1 MYEELKG
8 LEQKYTINEFPLSI
22 GLEVTNHCNLNCT
35 MCTNDKLTRKK
46 GFMDMSL
53 YRKIVD
59 EVAVESPSTRLWLD
73 FCGEP
78 LLAGYK
84 LYFMI
89 SYARKKGLK
98 NICIN
103 TNGTLLTKE
112 YADMLLDSGI
122 DNVSID
128 CDGFTKEVYESIRVG
143 GDRDKFYENVEYI
156 LAEKKRR
163 NITNMIIEVKVLEQE
178 RNYHEVD
185 QIMEYWK
192 ERGAWTA
199 KRRMRTWAGDVDNH
213 NAIDDVDRIACGYAV
228 GICPI
233 TWDGFVPCCADDA
246 DAKYTW
252 GDVKTESIKSIWTRR
267 NKEFVALHMEHRWD
281 ELNEMCKKCSDWKI
295 VGEMRYDE
303 NGNLMNRNYKA
314 NQTLYQGQKDK

>member
-1 MYEELKG
+1 MYEELSG
-8 LEQKYTINEFPLSI
+8 LEKKYKINEFPLSI
-22 GLEVTNHCNLNCT
+22 GLEVTNHCNLNCV

-46 GFMDMSL
+46 GYMDMEL

-59 EVAVESPSTRLWLD
+59 EVAEVSPGTRLWLD

-78 LLAGYK
+78 LLAGYR

-89 SYARKKGLK
+89 DYARKKGIK

-103 TNGTLLTKE
+103 TNGTLLKKE

-122 DNVSID
+122 DNISID
-128 CDGFTKEVYESIRVG
+128 CDGYSKEVYESIRVG
-143 GDRDKFYENVEYI
+143 GNRDVFYANVEYI

-163 NITNMIIEVKVLEQE
+163 NITNTIVEVKVLDQE
-178 RNYHEVD
+178 RNHHEVQ
-185 QIMEYWK
+185 QIMDYWR

-199 KRRMRTWAGDVDNH
+199 KRRLRTWAGDVDRESETERP
-213 NAIDDVDRIACGYAV
+213 DRIACGYAV

-252 GDVKTESIKSIWTRR
+252 GNVKEESIQSIWQRR
-267 NKEFVALHMEHRWD
+267 NSEFVALHMEHQWD
-281 ELNEMCKKCSDWKI
+281 GLNEMCQKCNDWMI

-303 NGNLMNRNYKA
+303 NGTLINRNYNAKS
-314 NQTLYQGQKDK
+314 TLYQKNED